1 MHSIFILTHNVK
13 ENQHN
18 HVVWST
24 QFFIYTNNTAIL
36 LQRDE
41 TRRVCGSNT
50 RATVLHW
57 LVGDGELSQ
66 VVTTHLRLWREDK
79 QQYVKYR
86 GIECY
91 VTQIRTYLLRF
102 KQNSLPSKA

>member
-66 VVTTHLRLWREDK
+66 VVTTHLRLQRGDK
-79 QQYVKYR
+79 QHVKY
-86 GIECY
+86 GAIEFY
-91 VTQIRTYLLRF
+91 VTEIRTNLLTF
-102 KQNSLPSKA
+102 KQNSFSSTA